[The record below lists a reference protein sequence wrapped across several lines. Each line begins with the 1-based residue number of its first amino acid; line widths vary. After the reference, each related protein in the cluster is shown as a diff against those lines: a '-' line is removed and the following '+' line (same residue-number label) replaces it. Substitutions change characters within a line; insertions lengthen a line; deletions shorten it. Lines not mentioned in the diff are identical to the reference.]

1 MPVVLLRPAQKPAKK
16 LLIPVPPVPEMQLTM
31 LVVLQTLNAELPA
44 PVAPVNPVAPETP
57 VAPVGPPDGPVA
69 PVTPVAPIPPPVNSA
84 PLMHRPVLSTRMR
97 SQVPAAMTT
106 VLHRP
111 AVPTMDP
118 MIVF

>member
-1 MPVVLLRPAQKPAKK
+1 MNVLWEPVVVPRPAQDPAKK
-16 LLIPVPPVPEMQLTM
+16 LLVPVPPVPEMQLTM

-44 PVAPVNPVAPETP
+44 PVAPVNPVAPI
-57 VAPVGPPDGPVA
+57 GPPDGPVA
-69 PVTPVAPIPPPVNSA
+69 PVAPMPPPVNSA

-118 MIVF
+118 MMVF